1 MTLERGFSP
10 NSHEAYIRDLS
21 KLMEFLQ
28 LSSLDI
34 TPMEVSTDNIAKFL
48 TYLNE
53 LGIQARS
60 QGRMLSGIKAFY
72 KYMMLEDIMEESPA
86 EIIEGPK
93 LPRHIPEVLSVNE
106 IQRLIDAID
115 MSDPLGQRNR
125 AIIETLYACGL
136 RVTEL
141 LDLQL
146 TNLYFNDGFIKVI
159 GKGNKERL
167 VPIGKEAMKHISLYI
182 EGTRNGMLK
191 IKEQHRNIIFLNRY
205 GRKLTRVMIFHI
217 VKALAELAGIT
228 KIISPHTFRHS
239 FATHLVEGGADLRAV
254 QEMLGH
260 ESIITTEIYT
270 HLDTEYLRETILRY
284 HPMNQSK

>member
-1 MTLERGFSP
+1 MTLERGFSN
-10 NSHEAYIRDLS
+10 NSQEAYIRDLS
-21 KLMEFLQ
+21 KFIEFLQ
-28 LSSLDI
+28 LSGLDLS
-34 TPMEVSTDNIAKFL
+34 PMEVTTDNVAKFL

-53 LGIQARS
+53 LGIQSRS
-60 QGRMLSGIKAFY
+60 QGRMLSGLKAFY
-72 KYMMLEDIMEESPA
+72 KYMMLEDLIDESPA
-86 EIIEGPK
+86 AIIEGPK
-93 LPRHIPEVLSVNE
+93 LARHIPEVLSVIE
-106 IQRLIDAID
+106 IQKLIDVID
-115 MSDPLGQRNR
+115 LSEPQGQRNR

-146 TNLYFNDGFIKVI
+146 TNLFFEEGFIRVI

-167 VPIGKEAMKHISLYI
+167 IPIGKEAIKHIQLYL
-182 EGTRNGMLK
+182 EGTRNTMLK
-191 IKEQHRNIIFLNRY
+191 IKEQHKNILFLNRY

-217 VKALAELAGIT
+217 VKDLAELAGIT
-228 KIISPHTFRHS
+228 KNISPHTFRHS

-270 HLDTEYLRETILRY
+270 HLDTEYLRDTVLRY
-284 HPMNQSK
+284 HPMNQR